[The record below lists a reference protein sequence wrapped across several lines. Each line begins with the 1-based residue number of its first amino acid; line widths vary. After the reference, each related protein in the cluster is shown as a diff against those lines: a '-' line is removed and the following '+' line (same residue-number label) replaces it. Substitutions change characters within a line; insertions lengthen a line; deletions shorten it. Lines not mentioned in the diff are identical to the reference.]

1 MTRSGWVEAWQ
12 RARSRAG
19 LLAITALCAAAFP
32 QQSIA
37 AQVQAYVIFE
47 TRATSN
53 AETVADKLRSTS
65 LNNCLLIIVGRRARD
80 VLVHV
85 ACDEQANSNYL
96 GRAFAELSSV
106 DGVARA
112 NLVLV
117 KAGTE

>member
-1 MTRSGWVEAWQ
+1 LKPGSVHEAEPVCW
-12 RARSRAG
+12 RSRRYARQHS
-19 LLAITALCAAAFP
+19 P
-32 QQSIA
+32 QQTIA

-47 TRATSN
+47 TGATSN

-96 GRAFAELSSV
+96 GRAFAELSGV